1 MPMTFALEIAGGGS
15 VDDWPRLLDIKQ
27 ELDRLLTSV
36 LATFVEA
43 DLVVLMLKLP
53 RLTGVATV

>member
-1 MPMTFALEIAGGGS
+1 MPMTFALGFAGGGS
-15 VDDWPRLLDIKQ
+15 VDDWPRLPDVKQ

-53 RLTGVATV
+53 GLTGVATV